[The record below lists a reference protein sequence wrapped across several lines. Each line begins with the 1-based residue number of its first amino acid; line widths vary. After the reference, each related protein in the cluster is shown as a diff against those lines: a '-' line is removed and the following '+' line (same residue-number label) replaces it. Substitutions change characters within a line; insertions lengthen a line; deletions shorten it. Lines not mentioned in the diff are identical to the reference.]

1 MHNFFMGYSFFLDL
15 PLIEGVAVDVDCLCA
30 VSRTLLG
37 RGRDGVSRDPSHDG
51 VDEGAVDEGDVANE
65 RIIDTYRNS

>member
-30 VSRTLLG
+30 VSRSLFG
-37 RGRDGVSRDPSHDG
+37 RGRDGVSRDSSHDG

>member
-1 MHNFFMGYSFFLDL
+1 MSSSVPARGS
-15 PLIEGVAVDVDCLCA
+15 DC
-30 VSRTLLG
+30 VSQ
-37 RGRDGVSRDPSHDG
+37 DPSHDG